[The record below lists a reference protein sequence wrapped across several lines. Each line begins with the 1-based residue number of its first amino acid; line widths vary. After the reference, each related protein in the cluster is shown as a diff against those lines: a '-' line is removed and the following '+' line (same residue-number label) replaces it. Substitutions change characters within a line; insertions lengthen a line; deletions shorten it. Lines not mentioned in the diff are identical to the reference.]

1 MNVLFPQTS
10 HSHTG
15 LLVDGT
21 SFHSHKLPFQTKA
34 GCRFSPAS
42 RCKFSL
48 CAEICAQES
57 WHRTLTHHAHAHHHT
72 GIGCVHSL
80 VPLSLVVWS
89 AVICFPWLTVYA
101 SEPVLS
107 TPSCIKMHMH
117 IIIPKQTAFM
127 VLYPFLE
134 SLVGVVCL
142 PWLTVY
148 ACEPI
153 LSTPFCI
160 KLHISAFCIYPTR
173 QMG

>member
-1 MNVLFPQTS
+1 MCCFVNVLFPQTS

-57 WHRTLTHHAHAHHHT
+57 WHRTLTHHAHAHHHA

-101 SEPVLS
+101 SE
-107 TPSCIKMHMH
+107 H
-117 IIIPKQTAFM
+117 
-127 VLYPFLE
+127 
-134 SLVGVVCL
+134 
-142 PWLTVY
+142 
-148 ACEPI
+148 I

-160 KLHISAFCIYPTR
+160 KLHISAFCIYPTK
-173 QMG
+173 QIG